1 MKYQNIAKHYN
12 DCFHKHGDSHLGVD
26 WPNFKDTLTRHKVMS
41 EIFLNNDKATIL
53 DFGCGLGHYYE
64 YLKGLYVKTKYY
76 GLDINSD
83 MIEHC
88 KNKYPYMQDRFICT
102 DIHSTLSTNKLPQVD
117 YVIAN
122 GTFTEKQDLSH
133 QEMSEFFY
141 ETLKVLWKSCDRG
154 MAFNIMSKCV
164 DWERDDLFHL
174 SMDDLGLFL
183 KNNLS
188 SEFSFRFDYKLY
200 EYTTYVYKR

>member
-1 MKYQNIAKHYN
+1 MNYQSIAKHYN

-26 WPNFKDTLTRHKVMS
+26 WPNFQDTLTRHRVMS

-64 YLKGLYVKTKYY
+64 YLKSLHVKTKYY
-76 GLDINSD
+76 GLDINTA

-88 KNKYPYMQDRFICT
+88 KDKYPHMQDRFICT
-102 DIHSTLSTNKLPQVD
+102 DIHSTPSTNKLPLVD

-122 GTFTEKQDLSH
+122 GTFTEKRDLSH

-141 ETLKVLWKSCDRG
+141 ETLKILWESCDRG
-154 MAFNIMSKCV
+154 MAFNVMSKCV

-188 SEFSFRFDYKLY
+188 SEFSFRFDYGLY
-200 EYTTYVYKR
+200 EYTAYVYKR